1 MRTEQV
7 VFAGLVGLGA
17 GLLLGLVFAPR
28 SGKETQELV
37 RQKTR
42 EGLDQLAASGK
53 RVGGQLHDLAAKSQD
68 LAARGAAK
76 SQDLAARGKEE
87 VTDALGAGQRAY
99 NRAASGD

>member
-68 LAARGAAK
+68 LAARG
-76 SQDLAARGKEE
+76 KEE